1 MKTVFIAYDQAH
13 QVNVMEALNDTNA
26 RGYTI
31 LEQAGG
37 RGTKGGDPHLG
48 THAWPSM
55 NSAIITVVEDA
66 QVGLKMHRWDLCS
79 SVSSVT
85 MTTIPCSAFVLSCGT
100 ANRAS
105 DIPVITKISKKKWG
119 APRWCVPLL
128 YSSNFSPKFNFRC

>member
-55 NSAIITVVEDA
+55 NSAISTVVEDA
-66 QVGLKMHRWDLCS
+66 QVGPLLKRLKRYDDDNPMLGLR
-79 SVSSVT
+79 
-85 MTTIPCSAFVLSCGT
+85 AFVWNCEQS
-100 ANRAS
+100 
-105 DIPVITKISKKKWG
+105 I
-119 APRWCVPLL
+119 
-128 YSSNFSPKFNFRC
+128 